1 MSHTRST
8 EHSPQCSTPLPLS
21 PTPPEQTEPAPITLE
36 LQNSRNLELFPP
48 RSTSGRVLTHAIRA
62 AATDGSP
69 VAGFVAAAALRTR
82 TVAARTL
89 RTRHAGGRVI
99 RSGTPPRSCG
109 SCPRVRRYGF
119 RPLGI
124 QASCSAAARIRT
136 ASATSRR
143 SPPTSRASAQHRAC
157 KVSGIPLPHAA
168 APPPFPPAGT
178 VARDTRTSAAPLPC
192 PRPSRLRGVAC
203 GSVRLEIPVRRHPA
217 RGRKRE
223 LIGQPAKSGEALQK
237 ASIPRGKRGV
247 WNSVQGS
254 GSARLGRAA
263 RLFRFLPAAGAAERG
278 GI

>member
-21 PTPPEQTEPAPITLE
+21 PTPPEQTEPAFSIFLE
-36 LQNSRNLELFPP
+36 LQNSPTFELPP
-48 RSTSGRVLTHAIRA
+48 PGSTSGRVLTHAIRA

-109 SCPRVRRYGF
+109 SCPRVRRYGI

-136 ASATSRR
+136 ASATSPTFPKSTPARR
-143 SPPTSRASAQHRAC
+143 RNAARARSADYRCHTPPPRRHSLRRGRSRDIRAPRRLPFHALALQGFGVLPAAALGLKSPSG
-157 KVSGIPLPHAA
+157 GIPL
-168 APPPFPPAGT
+168 AG
-178 VARDTRTSAAPLPC
+178 
-192 PRPSRLRGVAC
+192 
-203 GSVRLEIPVRRHPA
+203 E
-217 RGRKRE
+217 
-223 LIGQPAKSGEALQK
+223 
-237 ASIPRGKRGV
+237 
-247 WNSVQGS
+247 S
-254 GSARLGRAA
+254 GS
-263 RLFRFLPAAGAAERG
+263 
-278 GI
+278 